1 MRARMIPDTLHVGPI
16 PLHLFGLFL
25 ACAFMAA
32 GRVATRGFTR
42 LGYSDEAGGS
52 VLTAAVVGSLIGA
65 KLWLVLA
72 DLPSFLDHPLDFV
85 LSGSGWVFYGGL
97 LGGMLAV
104 SWVFRRDGI
113 PWLQGA
119 DVCAPA
125 IAIGQAIGRLGCQVS
140 GDGDWGMV
148 TTLPWGMRYPHAVVG
163 WPYDDPSIRVHP
175 TPLYEAAAYLAIFF
189 FLLRRRGQPATDGTA
204 FAWYLVLG
212 SGARFLVEFVRTNDV
227 VAFGLTAAQLTS
239 LALMSAGVTLLARG
253 ARWRPAAA

>member
-1 MRARMIPDTLHVGPI
+1 MIPDTLHVGPI

-25 ACAFMAA
+25 ACAFLAA

-42 LGYSDEAGGS
+42 LGYPDEVGGS

-72 DLPSFLDHPLDFV
+72 QLPEFLAHPLDFL

-97 LGGMLAV
+97 LGGMAGV
-104 SWVFRRDGI
+104 SWVFHRHGI
-113 PWLQGA
+113 PWLRGA

-140 GDGDWGMV
+140 GDGDWGAV
-148 TTLPWGMRYPHAVVG
+148 TTLPWGMQYPHAVVG
-163 WPYDDPSIRVHP
+163 WPYPPDVYVHP
-175 TPLYEAAAYLAIFF
+175 TPLYEAAAYLGVFL
-189 FLLRRRGQPATDGTA
+189 FLLRRRSQPAPDGSV
-204 FAWYLVLG
+204 FAWYLLLA
-212 SGARFLVEFVRTNDV
+212 SGARFLVEFVRINEV

-239 LALMSAGVTLLARG
+239 LALVTAGITLLARG
-253 ARWRPAAA
+253 ARWRPVEA